1 VIHLPGKLDAAGA
14 LVDILAGWSAVETAA
29 RRSALKPVPPAQQ
42 LRALIDTGAEA
53 TCLDPAIIRMLGLPF
68 CMTVFS
74 NMPATVGLGL
84 SSIYAGSI
92 AILHPSG
99 NARQNLVVPEVE
111 ICELPLRTLN
121 LDAVI
126 GRDILNRLRFIY
138 DGPAAT
144 FLLEY

>member
-1 VIHLPGKLDAAGA
+1 VIQLAGNLDPAGA
-14 LVDILAGWSAVETAA
+14 LVDIPAGWTATNA
-29 RRSALKPVPPAQQ
+29 AALHRALKPVPPAQQ

-53 TCLDPAIIRMLGLPF
+53 TCLDPAIIQMLGLPF
-68 CMTVFS
+68 ESTVFS

-92 AILHPSG
+92 TVLHPSG
-99 NARQNLVVPEVE
+99 NARQNLVVPEVG

-126 GRDILNRLRFIY
+126 GRDILNRLRFVY
-138 DGPAAT
+138 DGPAGT
-144 FLLEY
+144 FVLEY